1 MASIMTRPNGS
12 GQAIGTRSATAPL
25 RNADF
30 SESLISPTYSTSG
43 VTINRRISASKYSLS
58 TLSTLAAILSGTPQR
73 CAMRIAWS
81 IPFSGEMR
89 PRKARYEGRVGCG
102 MSSRSGRPW
111 WTVRTHPA
119 WGTGRRCESEI
130 EISGDDENVRN
141 TN

>member
-1 MASIMTRPNGS
+1 M
-12 GQAIGTRSATAPL
+12 
-25 RNADF
+25 
-30 SESLISPTYSTSG
+30 
-43 VTINRRISASKYSLS
+43 
-58 TLSTLAAILSGTPQR
+58 SGTPQR

-89 PRKARYEGRVGCG
+89 PRKARYEGRGLRHEQPLGQAVVDGAD
-102 MSSRSGRPW
+102 
-111 WTVRTHPA
+111 HPA